1 MMPRIPKALL
11 GGGLFAAMLL
21 SGCGDPKPSSPTP
34 ADLAKIDFT
43 PDHTI
48 SVDDDGF
55 HPATLVVRAGDVLL
69 LVNEGTGL
77 HSFTADDRFDT
88 GRMHPGEKTTM
99 VLSEPGEI
107 PYRDLEHADHTGIIT
122 VVEAQSPT

>member
-1 MMPRIPKALL
+1 MMPRIPRALL
-11 GGGLFAAMLL
+11 GGALVAAMVL
-21 SGCGDPKPSSPTP
+21 SACGEPRPSSPTP

-48 SVDDDGF
+48 TVDEDGF
-55 HPATLVVRAGDVLL
+55 HPPTLVVRAGDVLL

-77 HSFTADDRFDT
+77 HSFTAETRFDT
-88 GRMHPGEKTTM
+88 GRMHPGDETTL

-107 PYRDLEHADHTGIIT
+107 PYSDLENPNHTGTIT
-122 VVEAQSPT
+122 VEE